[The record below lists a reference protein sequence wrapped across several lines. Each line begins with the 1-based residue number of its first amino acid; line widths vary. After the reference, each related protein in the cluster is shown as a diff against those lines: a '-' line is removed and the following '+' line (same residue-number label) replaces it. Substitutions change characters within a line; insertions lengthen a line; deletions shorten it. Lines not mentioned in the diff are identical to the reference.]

1 MGRFHPDL
9 RLIVQIGEAAP
20 RIKLD
25 DRIFGNLPTIRA
37 IEVAWGRDRFMDI
50 LVRKLRFWEGAQKRL
65 LMIPRA
71 ISAGSGTRINSFTE
85 VIQLQLLVLFLTSQ
99 TQPVFWR

>member
-20 RIKLD
+20 TIKLD

-37 IEVAWGRDRFMDI
+37 IAVGWG
-50 LVRKLRFWEGAQKRL
+50 
-65 LMIPRA
+65 
-71 ISAGSGTRINSFTE
+71 GTS
-85 VIQLQLLVLFLTSQ
+85 L
-99 TQPVFWR
+99 